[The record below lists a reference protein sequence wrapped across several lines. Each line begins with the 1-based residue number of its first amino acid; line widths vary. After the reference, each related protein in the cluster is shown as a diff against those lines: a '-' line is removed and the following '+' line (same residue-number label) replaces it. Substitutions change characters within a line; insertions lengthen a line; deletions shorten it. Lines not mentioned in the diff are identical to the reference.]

1 MFVSKSLASLLGG
14 KESWWPFCLVSPLAK
29 SLGFLYHE
37 FCTLRIS
44 SDVLFGQN
52 HGPMNQNM
60 FYEYFMIR
68 CMVNLL
74 VGQIY
79 DPHLQIWAHLH
90 TRLKASSGLAF
101 RVHFSSTLSQGPKS
115 RVVRRNP
122 ALRAEILRC
131 APKSRGT
138 QQIRKFDLAKNW
150 WRARFA
156 L

>member
-1 MFVSKSLASLLGG
+1 MFVSDSFASLVGG
-14 KESWWPFCLVSPLAK
+14 QESWWPVCVVNPLAK
-29 SLGFLYHE
+29 SLNSSYHE

-122 ALRAEILRC
+122 AARN
-131 APKSRGT
+131 KSANFKMQKISGGP
-138 QQIRKFDLAKNW
+138 DLLCKMIYASTT
-150 WRARFA
+150 
-156 L
+156 